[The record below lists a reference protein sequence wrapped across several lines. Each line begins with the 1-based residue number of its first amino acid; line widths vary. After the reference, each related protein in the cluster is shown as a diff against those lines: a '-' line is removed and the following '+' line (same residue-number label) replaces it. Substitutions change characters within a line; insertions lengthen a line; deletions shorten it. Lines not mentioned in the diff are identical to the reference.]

1 MNARHEEIKV
11 LHIIGSMGMGGAE
24 MALSRL
30 IEGHSD
36 SHKNVKHVVVTLSKE
51 AGVLGERLRKNGV
64 EIYGL
69 NARSYFSL
77 PRVTI
82 KLALL
87 LRQIKPDFAH
97 TWMYHTNLFGGLVAK
112 LCGIK
117 VVWSIRTTDPTQGA
131 SRLIPILNRI
141 GAKLSKWIPAKTV
154 FVSNSSHKY
163 HLNIGYGK
171 SNAVVIPNGFKA
183 PRNKYSADEINQYKD
198 TIKVCRDNI
207 IIGSI
212 ARYSPVKNHHL
223 FIRAASSVLA
233 KCPKTSFVM
242 AGDGLDANN
251 SDLMRRLDEAGIL
264 DNVALLGRVENIEKL
279 LAAVDVFCLHSKT
292 EGFPNALAEAMVSAV
307 PSVCTNVGECGE
319 ILNRDSGLSE
329 SEDEVGLSN
338 NLIDLALM
346 SCADR
351 ESIGKAGRARVLELY
366 SDKKALF
373 SYYQLYSSLANPTEP
388 SCEQ

>member
-1 MNARHEEIKV
+1 MKTHHEEIKV

-36 SHKNVKHVVVTLSKE
+36 YHENIKHVVVTLSKE
-51 AGVLGERLRKNGV
+51 VGVLGERLRENGV
-64 EIYGL
+64 EVYAMD
-69 NARSYFSL
+69 ARSYFSL
-77 PRVTI
+77 PLVTI

-87 LRQIKPDFAH
+87 IRKIKPDFAQ
-97 TWMYHTNLFGGLVAK
+97 TWMYHANLFGGLVAK
-112 LCGIK
+112 LCGVKI
-117 VVWSIRTTDPTQGA
+117 VWGIRTTDPTQGA

-154 FVSNSSHKY
+154 FVSNSSQKY
-163 HLNIGYGK
+163 HLNIGYEK

-212 ARYSPVKNHHL
+212 ARYSPVKNHRL
-223 FIRAASSVLA
+223 FIRAASLVLA
-233 KCPKTSFVM
+233 KCPKISFVM
-242 AGDGLDANN
+242 AGDGLDTNN
-251 SDLMRRLDEAGIL
+251 SDLMRRLDEAGII
-264 DNVALLGRVENIEKL
+264 DNVVLLGRVEDVEQL
-279 LAAVDVFCLHSKT
+279 LAAVDIFCLHSKT
-292 EGFPNALAEAMVSAV
+292 EGFPNALAEAMASAV

-329 SEDEVGLSN
+329 IEDEVGLSN
-338 NLIDLALM
+338 NLIDLVLM
-346 SCADR
+346 PRFER
-351 ESIGKAGRARVLELY
+351 ESIGQAGRARVLEIY
-366 SDKKALF
+366 SDKKVLL
-373 SYYQLYSSLANPTEP
+373 SYYQLYSSLINPTE
-388 SCEQ
+388 SDCEQ